1 MYFCYALT
9 SDLLK
14 RTGGVL
20 RQNRLFDSTLK
31 FKLEQK
37 NPFLTENSLISS
49 PFEDSRTVSS
59 FCILGLL
66 QPSPKI
72 VTLAQMDNYYTLLV
86 MGLLADVAYFSQ
98 GEEICASPQYLELG
112 KTGTI
117 DCTFQERF
125 FAVVWYN
132 STNSTMDNLL
142 LHYQSSLKLG
152 PGYQFGEFDVFPN
165 GSLIINNVSLQNDHV
180 FRVVYMP
187 SDEDAPYPI
196 DVRII
201 VKIPANP
208 VIDECNQRRTCI
220 IETKCDGNLT
230 CRVEGI
236 RPAVRLKWRVFS
248 DIDSEVISFSNEQ
261 LIIEDKGETY
271 DVTFKATYHI
281 INASLKRMTLEC
293 VDSEGTINLG
303 AQIELLISRRETR
316 TRTTVT
322 PSVSAANRFVRE
334 FLLALSIIGSII
346 LVAPVSYLCFKSHR
360 LQEKLNKV
368 CTLVNNHLKDDP
380 HQMRCKNL
388 DNEVNGTQTRG

>member
-1 MYFCYALT
+1 
-9 SDLLK
+9 
-14 RTGGVL
+14 
-20 RQNRLFDSTLK
+20 
-31 FKLEQK
+31 
-37 NPFLTENSLISS
+37 
-49 PFEDSRTVSS
+49 
-59 FCILGLL
+59 
-66 QPSPKI
+66 
-72 VTLAQMDNYYTLLV
+72 MDNYYTLLV

-132 STNSTMDNLL
+132 STISTMDDPL

-152 PGYQFGEFDVFPN
+152 PGYQSGEFDVFPN
-165 GSLIINNVSLQNDHV
+165 GSLIINNVSLQNDHT

-208 VIDECNQRRTCI
+208 VIDECNQHRTCI

-248 DIDSEVISFSNEQ
+248 DIDSEVISFTNEQ

-281 INASLKRMTLEC
+281 IIASLKRMTLEC

-303 AQIELLISRRETR
+303 AQVELLISRRETT

-322 PSVSAANRFVRE
+322 PSMSKIQSTGSVDDIRSTLSGVSAANRFVRE
-334 FLLALSIIGSII
+334 FPVALSMIGSII
-346 LVAPVSYLCFKSHR
+346 LVAPVIYLYFKSR
-360 LQEKLNKV
+360 KLQEKLNKV
-368 CTLVNNHLKDDP
+368 CILVYNHQPDDF
-380 HQMRCKNL
+380 HQMRYKNL
-388 DNEVNGTQTRG
+388 DNEANGTQTCG